1 MMDAPE
7 RPEPELT
14 AEAGP
19 WGGRAYSRRG
29 AEIRR
34 LKGGHVCG
42 LLMEGCPLHGATFGV
57 AVAVT
62 PSEDLWVEEGRLP
75 SYLRV
80 VPKPSRTQPAMTEA
94 DARAALAAF
103 DGVGALERW
112 IPHTMA
118 RRITRVPVRRA
129 GSALAPLSWLR
140 ASTRT
145 SLTSGPNSGRA

>member
-103 DGVGALERW
+103 DAVGGIERW
-112 IPHTMA
+112 IAVRPWHATPGGWV
-118 RRITRVPVRRA
+118 VPE
-129 GSALAPLSWLR
+129 PLQGQR
-140 ASTRT
+140 F
-145 SLTSGPNSGRA
+145 